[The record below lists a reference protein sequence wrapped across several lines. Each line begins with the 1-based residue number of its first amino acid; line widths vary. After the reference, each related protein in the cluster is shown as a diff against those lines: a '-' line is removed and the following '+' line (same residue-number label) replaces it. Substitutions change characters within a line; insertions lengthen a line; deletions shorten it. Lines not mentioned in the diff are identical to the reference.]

1 MHEQIGLLRINNSE
15 KPTGK
20 SSPEQNRHIYTKI
33 LQNSTSSILSARTS
47 KTNSK
52 TPYELNILQDQRP
65 KLENQ
70 PSKNSTEKDFKSI
83 YGSNQLTASID
94 LKTLNFKNLQETSSN
109 NANNNSADNSRNMR
123 KSLENLNVYAQKPK
137 EKGDKYTEL
146 KQSIMSQ
153 IKLQNFTGVEENKP
167 SSRENSKSHTTAS
180 VLSTH
185 KSALNYFSM
194 NQNNKNI
201 KTSAPNQEKPPN
213 QALASSNNKAA
224 FKKLVGQFENAGSP
238 DKRPEVTTSS
248 SNSNHNNN
256 WGKNNSHRKEKDKK
270 LENQTHLHSNKSAKL
285 VEKYYETLE
294 KSQRKPAQSGSSKDV
309 ASHSFQQQG
318 SQNNKPRQ
326 NPENLNVSDNSVPN
340 SNNAAGKGLEGSMVE
355 PNNLF
360 DFTLLKSYNEK
371 LSKNHSIEE
380 QEFIRENLKKAFAD
394 TPPKKREPARSL
406 PATTKNAT
414 ALNFKGS
421 LLNEA
426 ALNNRAYNLLKSR
439 REEEAKTNDTPFRS
453 NDAPVRN
460 TAETTN
466 KNLLEQQQKGGPTVK
481 VNDLL
486 NEEFKTNSE
495 MRVKCEK
502 ARCEDCEIKMAEL
515 EAIYEKV
522 KGMFETHRRKET
534 GWLSEKNHYIR
545 QIEYLNS
552 VIKQIIEKN
561 PNGF

>member
-1 MHEQIGLLRINNSE
+1 MHEQIGLLRLNHSE

-65 KLENQ
+65 KLENR
-70 PSKNSTEKDFKSI
+70 PGGAEKDFKSI

-94 LKTLNFKNLQETSSN
+94 LKTLNFKNFQETSSN
-109 NANNNSADNSRNMR
+109 NVNNNSADNSRNMR
-123 KSLENLNVYAQKPK
+123 KSLENLNIYTQKPK
-137 EKGDKYTEL
+137 DKGDKYTEL

-153 IKLQNFTGVEENKP
+153 IKMQNFTGVEENKP
-167 SSRENSKSHTTAS
+167 SSRENSKSHNNATAAS

-201 KTSAPNQEKPPN
+201 KTGAPNQEKP
-213 QALASSNNKAA
+213 QQTTQTLASNKA
-224 FKKLVGQFENAGSP
+224 FKKLAGQFENAGSP

-248 SNSNHNNN
+248 SNSNNNNN
-256 WGKNNSHRKEKDKK
+256 WGRNNSHRKEKEKK
-270 LENQTHLHSNKSAKL
+270 PENQTHLHSNKAAKL

-294 KSQRKPAQSGSSKDV
+294 KSHRKPAQSGSSKDV
-309 ASHSFQQQG
+309 ASHSFQQG
-318 SQNNKPRQ
+318 SQNNKSR

-340 SNNAAGKGLEGSMVE
+340 SNTAAGNKGLEGSMVE
-355 PNNLF
+355 PNLF

-380 QEFIRENLKKAFAD
+380 QEFIRENIKKALAD
-394 TPPKKREPARSL
+394 TPPKKRDAARSL
-406 PATTKNAT
+406 PATTKNSNT
-414 ALNFKGS
+414 VNFKGS

-439 REEEAKTNDTPFRS
+439 REEEAKTNDTGFRN
-453 NDAPVRN
+453 NDAAFPRN
-460 TAETTN
+460 TVETN
-466 KNLLEQQQKGGPTVK
+466 KNIIEQQQKGGPTVK

-502 ARCEDCEIKMAEL
+502 ARCEECEIKIAEL

>member
-1 MHEQIGLLRINNSE
+1 MHEQIGLLRLHQ
-15 KPTGK
+15 PAGK

-65 KLENQ
+65 KLENR
-70 PSKNSTEKDFKSI
+70 PSGSGVADKDFKSI

-123 KSLENLNVYAQKPK
+123 KSLENLNVYTNKPK
-137 EKGDKYTEL
+137 DKGDKYTEL

-167 SSRENSKSHTTAS
+167 SSRENSKSHNTAATS

-201 KTSAPNQEKPPN
+201 KTSVPNQEKPPQN
-213 QALASSNNKAA
+213 TQPLASNKA
-224 FKKLVGQFENAGSP
+224 FKKLAGQFENAGSP

-248 SNSNHNNN
+248 SNSN
-256 WGKNNSHRKEKDKK
+256 WGRNNSHRKEKEKK
-270 LENQTHLHSNKSAKL
+270 PENQTHLHSNKAAKL

-309 ASHSFQQQG
+309 ASHSFQQG
-318 SQNNKPRQ
+318 SQNNKLR

-340 SNNAAGKGLEGSMVE
+340 SNIPVGKGLEGSMVE
-355 PNNLF
+355 QPANNLF

-380 QEFIRENLKKAFAD
+380 QEFIRENLKKALAD
-394 TPPKKREPARSL
+394 TPPKKREAARSL
-406 PATTKNAT
+406 PATTKNSSAV
-414 ALNFKGS
+414 NFKGS

-439 REEEAKTNDTPFRS
+439 REEESKTGDTGFRNTDAGFRS
-453 NDAPVRN
+453 TVEP
-460 TAETTN
+460 N
-466 KNLLEQQQKGGPTVK
+466 KNLIIEQQQKGGPTVK

-502 ARCEDCEIKMAEL
+502 ARCEDCETKIAEL

-522 KGMFETHRRKET
+522 KGMFEAHRRKET
-534 GWLSEKNHYIR
+534 GWLNEKNHYIR

-561 PNGF
+561 PNSF